1 MAAEPEEE
9 EEVVVEAVAPE
20 EAAERPVSGLVV
32 PRLAAEELGQALSV
46 AYLDPATQ
54 ARCWRPAQEQLI

>member
-1 MAAEPEEE
+1 MAAE
-9 EEVVVEAVAPE
+9 PE